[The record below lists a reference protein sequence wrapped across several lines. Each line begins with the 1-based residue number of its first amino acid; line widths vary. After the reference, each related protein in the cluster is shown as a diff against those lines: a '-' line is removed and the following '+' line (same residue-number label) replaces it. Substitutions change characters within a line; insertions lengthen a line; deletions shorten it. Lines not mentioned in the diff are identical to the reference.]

1 MKKWIG
7 VGMITLTASLA
18 LTGCWNDPSQ
28 NTAGGAAATQPVT
41 AAGGGEADSKAPWIA
56 SKNTTRINSSDPY
69 EAAVLTSRSL
79 WMATS
84 DDNRPG
90 GVVLVNPE
98 EWQTALA
105 SADLIHHPNN
115 GPVLFVNKDG
125 IPDVTVRELKRLKP
139 AGVESNRGVQAIL
152 VGNLDPKVEKQAK
165 ELGLKTDKIPADNPA
180 AAAKAIDAY
189 YAKVAKENPPSVIV
203 GSSENKE
210 YTMPAVNWI
219 SHMPEPLLYVSKD
232 KVPQETIDALKTR
245 DGKANIYLLGPDS
258 VISGAV
264 EKQLGEYGKVV
275 RIAGQN
281 PVENSIAFAKYK
293 DPTTGFGWGITTPG
307 HNFSLIGKENPDLA
321 LAAAPFSHLGKH
333 APLIWTEKDKLP
345 DSVMAYLMSVQ
356 PKYDKSPVE
365 GPFNHAWLTGDERS
379 ISAAGQGEIDSM
391 LEIVSKSGAGHGGHG
406 GMSGMPAAGDQSGTV
421 GGDAG
426 KNSGAGGAAGAGSGS
441 GSGKTDMPGMSH
453 AGH

>member
-1 MKKWIG
+1 MKKRIG
-7 VGMITLTASLA
+7 AGMIILTASLA
-18 LTGCWNDPSQ
+18 LTGCFGNPSN
-28 NTAGGAAATQPVT
+28 NTAGAGATAQPAT
-41 AAGGGEADSKAPWIA
+41 AGSGGNDSKTPWIA
-56 SKNTTRINSSDPY
+56 SKNTTRINSSDPF
-69 EAAVLTSRSL
+69 EAAVLTSRTL

-98 EWQTALA
+98 EWQAALA

-139 AGVESNRGVQAIL
+139 AGVASNQGVQAIL

-189 YAKVAKENPPSVIV
+189 YAKVAKETPPSVIV
-203 GSSENKE
+203 GSSESKE

-232 KVPQETIDALKTR
+232 QVPQETIDALKTR
-245 DGKANIYLLGPDS
+245 GGKANIYLLGPDS
-258 VISGAV
+258 VISAAV

-275 RIAGQN
+275 RIAGKD

-293 DPTTGFGWGITTPG
+293 DPATGFGWGITTPG
-307 HNFSLIGKENPDLA
+307 HNFSLISKENPDLA

-345 DSVMAYLMSVQ
+345 DSVMTYLMSVQ

-379 ISAAGQGEIDSM
+379 VSAAGQGEIDSM
-391 LEIVSKSGAGHGGHG
+391 LEIVSKTGGGHGSHG
-406 GMSGMPAAGDQSGTV
+406 GMSGMPAAGDQPPAAGGGTGDSSGTS
-421 GGDAG
+421 AG
-426 KNSGAGGAAGAGSGS
+426 TAGTGSGT
-441 GSGKTDMPGMSH
+441 GKTDMPGMSH
-453 AGH
+453 SGH